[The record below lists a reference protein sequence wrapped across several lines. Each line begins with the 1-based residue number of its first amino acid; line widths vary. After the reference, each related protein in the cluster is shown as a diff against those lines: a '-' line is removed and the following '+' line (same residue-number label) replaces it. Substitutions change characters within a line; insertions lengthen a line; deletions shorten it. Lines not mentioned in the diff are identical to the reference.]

1 MKMEIKD
8 VLQKL
13 TSKKASEEAIK
24 EYAEQR
30 VKEEF
35 SKFYDFIN
43 NKIVEY
49 SNIEEPK
56 LNLPNFLLDEID
68 DKILEI
74 INEII

>member
-1 MKMEIKD
+1 MEIKD

-13 TSKKASEEAIK
+13 TSKTASEEAIK

-35 SKFYDFIN
+35 SEFYDFIN

-56 LNLPNFLLDEID
+56 LSLSHFLLDEID
-68 DKILEI
+68 DRILE
-74 INEII
+74 NLLEN

>member
-1 MKMEIKD
+1 MAIEGT
-8 VLQKL
+8 LSKL

-43 NKIVEY
+43 EKIVEH
-49 SNIEEPK
+49 SKIEEPQ
-56 LNLPNFLLDEID
+56 LSLSNFLLDEID
-68 DKILEI
+68 NRILEI
-74 INEII
+74 TTEI

>member
-1 MKMEIKD
+1 MEIKD

-43 NKIVEY
+43 DKINEHSKIEGIERSLY
-49 SNIEEPK
+49 S
-56 LNLPNFLLDEID
+56 FLMDEID

-74 INEII
+74 TNENG

>member
-1 MKMEIKD
+1 MEIKY

-13 TSKKASEEAIK
+13 TSKTASEEAIK
-24 EYAEQR
+24 QYAEYR
-30 VKEEF
+30 IKEEF

-43 NKIVEY
+43 NKIVEH

-74 INEII
+74 INENV